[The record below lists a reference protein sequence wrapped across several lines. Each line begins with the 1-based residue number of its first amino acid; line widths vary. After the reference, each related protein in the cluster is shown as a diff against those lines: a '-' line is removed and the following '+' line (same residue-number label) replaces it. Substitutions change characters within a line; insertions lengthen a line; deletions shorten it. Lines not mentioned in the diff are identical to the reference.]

1 MYDVNL
7 QHFEHI
13 DSIAIKGGLLGGH
26 QVRRF
31 GAMKVCY
38 EVFSVVALI
47 HSTGPQEERAFIE
60 GRLNQQ
66 SRVRVQPD
74 SD

>member
-31 GAMKVCY
+31 GAMEVCYY
-38 EVFSVVALI
+38 EVFLRGRI
-47 HSTGPQEERAFIE
+47 DTLHRST
-60 GRLNQQ
+60 
-66 SRVRVQPD
+66 D